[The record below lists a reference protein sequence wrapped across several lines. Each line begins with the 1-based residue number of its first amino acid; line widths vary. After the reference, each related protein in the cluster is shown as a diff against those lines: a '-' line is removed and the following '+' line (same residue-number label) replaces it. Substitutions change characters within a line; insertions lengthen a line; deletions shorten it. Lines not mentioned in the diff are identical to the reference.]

1 MLLVNIRTLYNLN
14 PVNLNLLWFI
24 GLLKIFGQI
33 WNISRNI
40 SWNICQINKKGSKT
54 KMPKKAKGQGGEKAE
69 AKRRGEIK
77 IHTGNT

>member
-14 PVNLNLLWFI
+14 PVNLNLCGL
-24 GLLKIFGQI
+24 GLLNIWPNF

-69 AKRRGEIK
+69 AKR
-77 IHTGNT
+77 